1 MSSPAESEAD
11 SPVDVVHVPDSSRF
25 EVRDPAGTAVLTY
38 ELSDG
43 AVTFVHTVVP
53 VELEGR
59 GIGSQLAGTAVG
71 WARQEGLEVVPVC
84 SFVKAWL
91 SRHPDATAS

>member
-1 MSSPAESEAD
+1 MSSPAPSAD
-11 SPVDVVHVPDSSRF
+11 ESPVDVVHVPDRSRF
-25 EVRDPAGTAVLTY
+25 EVQDPAGTAVLTY

-43 AVTFVHTVVP
+43 TVTFLHTVVP

-71 WARQEGLEVVPVC
+71 WAREEGLEVVPVC

-91 SRHPDATAS
+91 RRHPDPAGS